1 MQNRREFGSFGSPTC
16 VQYGY
21 DVILQDKGI
30 RARKPENIATQC
42 ELRFRDRLRLD
53 KSVDRLEMLANACPR
68 IFLPYEVSYSPFF
81 QLPRRFDRTE
91 RMLMF
96 LVVRFDQEIRA
107 HIRQLWTQ

>member
-16 VQYGY
+16 VQCGY
-21 DVILQDKGI
+21 VILHDKGI